1 MKKWVLGK
9 WNSFLVCNYW
19 GGHYFTQVSIMH
31 LFLSHYVYVSLIQ
44 VPRSCLLISSKRLE
58 IREMGS
64 WGNGIMQEQLQI
76 WTEHSTLIFENVIGL
91 IGYLVLT
98 LFNSQIFHM
107 CFDRFLLAFESR
119 DLSQADKSIE
129 RVFSFPK

>member
-76 WTEHSTLIFENVIGL
+76 WTEHSTLIFENSKPVEREKKIIL
-91 IGYLVLT
+91 
-98 LFNSQIFHM
+98 
-107 CFDRFLLAFESR
+107 ESMKH
-119 DLSQADKSIE
+119 LQKLY
-129 RVFSFPK
+129 